1 MVILT
6 HFYFEIVVDNIF
18 ESDKIKMC
26 RLSCT
31 ERRIKTMNATFQF
44 KSRICTEE
52 TYPYSFYV
60 TFTREVKAHC
70 ENYKAHEF
78 EQIITKG
85 LKVVDTTTECVG
97 YRLIHDAKFCE
108 LSDLAKLGI
117 ERVND

>member
-1 MVILT
+1 
-6 HFYFEIVVDNIF
+6 
-18 ESDKIKMC
+18 MC

-70 ENYKAHEF
+70 ENYKDENELMEIIFNKAHEF